1 MNHVIMCVT
10 KGGRAK
16 NGIQRISTSNPRLM
30 PSPSGL
36 ARARATPD
44 EMSAKYTFV
53 ESN

>member
-1 MNHVIMCVT
+1 MNHLIMCVT
-10 KGGRAK
+10 KGGRAE

-30 PSPSGL
+30 PSPNGL
-36 ARARATPD
+36 ARATPD